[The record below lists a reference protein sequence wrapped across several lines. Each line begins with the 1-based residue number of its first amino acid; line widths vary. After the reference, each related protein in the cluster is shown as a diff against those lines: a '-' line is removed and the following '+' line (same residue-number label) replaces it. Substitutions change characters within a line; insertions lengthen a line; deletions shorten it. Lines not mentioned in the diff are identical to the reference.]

1 MTADRERI
9 ELLLARTDP
18 SALLPARRAQEAA
31 RIELPIELV
40 SCAPLD
46 AIGGERWFVI
56 VRDRRGVSYGVPCV
70 TEGDVLRRALPGDG
84 AAEALLRMLATAGE
98 GRAGDSIAITRWF
111 SEPCAGERGFDV
123 DQTNELVVVGE
134 RAVVKWLLHPT
145 ADDQPAPRRLAALTN
160 AGFVGTPRP
169 WGLVSLDEAGESR
182 LIATVIDYIAG
193 ARDGWEWAVDDVRSL
208 ARGEINLDAATGSI
222 AVIGRLIAEMHLA
235 FAAQGRGV
243 ATKEQAETWH
253 REAAQDLRDAALG
266 PLDAELVEREIS
278 LIAGFEGVSVID
290 VHGDLHIGQI
300 LRAERPDELWI
311 IDFDGNPTQSPEQRL
326 AQQPAARDVAGML
339 ASLDHVGRVVL
350 FRTDDLDDDQRRRV
364 LDWIDIAQRCF
375 LDAYASTLAESGE
388 ERLFEPRLVRPFQLQ
403 QECREYIYAARYLP
417 HWQYVPAGAL
427 ASLLSTAAANP
438 SGNDH
443 EGAQ

>member
-1 MTADRERI
+1 
-9 ELLLARTDP
+9 
-18 SALLPARRAQEAA
+18 
-31 RIELPIELV
+31 
-40 SCAPLD
+40 
-46 AIGGERWFVI
+46 
-56 VRDRRGVSYGVPCV
+56 
-70 TEGDVLRRALPGDG
+70 
-84 AAEALLRMLATAGE
+84 
-98 GRAGDSIAITRWF
+98 
-111 SEPCAGERGFDV
+111 
-123 DQTNELVVVGE
+123 
-134 RAVVKWLLHPT
+134 
-145 ADDQPAPRRLAALTN
+145 
-160 AGFVGTPRP
+160 
-169 WGLVSLDEAGESR
+169 
-182 LIATVIDYIAG
+182 
-193 ARDGWEWAVDDVRSL
+193 
-208 ARGEINLDAATGSI
+208 
-222 AVIGRLIAEMHLA
+222 
-235 FAAQGRGV
+235 V

-278 LIAGFEGVSVID
+278 LIAGFEGASVID

-417 HWQYVPAGAL
+417 HWQYVPEGAL

>member
-1 MTADRERI
+1 M
-9 ELLLARTDP
+9 
-18 SALLPARRAQEAA
+18 
-31 RIELPIELV
+31 
-40 SCAPLD
+40 
-46 AIGGERWFVI
+46 
-56 VRDRRGVSYGVPCV
+56 
-70 TEGDVLRRALPGDG
+70 
-84 AAEALLRMLATAGE
+84 
-98 GRAGDSIAITRWF
+98 
-111 SEPCAGERGFDV
+111 
-123 DQTNELVVVGE
+123 
-134 RAVVKWLLHPT
+134 
-145 ADDQPAPRRLAALTN
+145 
-160 AGFVGTPRP
+160 
-169 WGLVSLDEAGESR
+169 
-182 LIATVIDYIAG
+182 
-193 ARDGWEWAVDDVRSL
+193 
-208 ARGEINLDAATGSI
+208 
-222 AVIGRLIAEMHLA
+222 
-235 FAAQGRGV
+235 
-243 ATKEQAETWH
+243 
-253 REAAQDLRDAALG
+253 
-266 PLDAELVEREIS
+266 DAELVEREIS
-278 LIAGFEGVSVID
+278 LIAGFEGASVID

-417 HWQYVPAGAL
+417 HWQYVPEGAL